1 MFFPFQFPFILKCL
15 NYGFIVI
22 SMFMIAMP
30 SQAADIPLTDD
41 EKAWLKN
48 HSNIRLAVDIAWP
61 PFEYIDE
68 NNNYVGMSSEYIDL
82 VSKKLGIEFI
92 VEKEKP
98 WAAVVEAVKNR
109 ELDMYSSVL
118 ETEQRREYVNFTK
131 PYLSFPMVIVTS
143 DKVTYVDGIRD
154 LRNESVAVVKGY
166 ATQDLL
172 EKNHPELNLYRAE
185 NLTEA
190 LKAVSLGKVFAYIG
204 NIASVS
210 ETLKREGLTNLKV
223 SGQTPYKFDLSM
235 AVRKDWPELI
245 PILQK
250 ALDSITVAQQD
261 EIHQHWIKLRYDYEA
276 DYSFLWKV
284 LLAVAFVVGLILL
297 WNRRLSQE
305 VRRRTEAETQLK
317 KTHQRLELGLRGGD
331 LGLWDWNIQTNVI
344 QINDRWLTMLGMP
357 VDRTEINFDFWNNLL
372 HEDDK
377 PAVQVAVQRLLD
389 KEEEYYDEEF
399 RMLSASGEYLWMRS
413 RGQIVEWSKTGEP
426 IRAAGVHQDITEL
439 KKARVELEQAHQQ
452 LMNYVDIVDKYVI
465 TSSTD
470 EKGLI
475 NYVSEAFCKIS
486 GYSQEELIGTSHSIL
501 RHRDMPAALYED
513 LWSTISKGKTW
524 QGEIKNRKKNGD
536 FYWVDAYISP
546 ILDSNNQIEGYT
558 AIRQDITDK
567 KLAEQLS
574 ITDELT
580 ALYNR
585 RYFNLIFPQELAR
598 AEREKKHIALLII
611 DVDYFKPYN
620 DNYGHL
626 HGDAALKAI
635 GNVFK
640 DILRRAGDFAF
651 RIGGEEF
658 GAILTFDEDRVAENM
673 AERIRREVEDLKI
686 EHDYSPASPY
696 VTVSIGMKIHHSGGD
711 LPPEMTQLY
720 KMADEA
726 LYQAKEQ
733 GRNQVKIDYGVDL
746 SAGNPD
752 IHLLKS

>member
-1 MFFPFQFPFILKCL
+1 LLSSLFNTALL
-15 NYGFIVI
+15 
-22 SMFMIAMP
+22 
-30 SQAADIPLTDD
+30 QAADIPLSAE
-41 EKAWLKN
+41 EKAWLKD
-48 HSNIRLAVDIAWP
+48 HQQIRLAVDIAWP

-68 NNNYVGMSSEYIDL
+68 NNNYVGMAAEYIDL
-82 VSKKLGIEFI
+82 VSSKLGIEFI

-98 WAAVVEAVKNR
+98 WSEVVEAVKNR

-172 EKNHPELNLYRAE
+172 EKDHPELNLFRAE

-235 AVRKDWPELI
+235 AVRQDWPEMI

-250 ALDSITVAQQD
+250 ALDSITVEQQD
-261 EIHQHWIKLRYDYEA
+261 NIFQQWIKLRYEYEA

-284 LLAVAFVVGLILL
+284 LLAVGFVVAFILL
-297 WNRRLSQE
+297 WNRKLSQE
-305 VRRRTEAETQLK
+305 VGRRTKAENNLK
-317 KTHQRLELGLRGGD
+317 ITHQRLELGLRGGD
-331 LGLWDWNIQTNVI
+331 LGLWDWNIKTNAI

-357 VDRTEINFDFWNNLL
+357 ADRSEIDFDFWNTLL
-372 HEDDK
+372 HDDDK
-377 PAVQVAVQRLLD
+377 LAVQKSVERLLSKD
-389 KEEEYYDEEF
+389 VELYDEEF
-399 RMLSASGEYLWMRS
+399 RMLSASGDYRWIRS
-413 RGQIVEWSKTGEP
+413 RGQIVEFNQAGEP
-426 IRAAGVHQDITEL
+426 MRAAGVHQDITEL
-439 KKARVELEQAHQQ
+439 KSARVKLEEAHRELTD
-452 LMNYVDIVDKYVI
+452 YVEIVDKYVI

-470 EKGLI
+470 ETGLI
-475 NYVSEAFCKIS
+475 TYVSDAFCKIS
-486 GYSQEELIGTSHSIL
+486 GYSHEELIGSSHRLL
-501 RHRDMPAALYED
+501 RHPDMPAALYED
-513 LWSTISKGKTW
+513 LWSTITQGKTW

-536 FYWVDAYISP
+536 YYWVDAYISP
-546 ILDSNNQIEGYT
+546 VFDTANKIEGYT
-558 AIRQDITDK
+558 AIRQDITDR

-580 ALYNR
+580 TLYNR

-598 AEREKKHIALLII
+598 AQRENKHIALLII

-626 HGDAALKAI
+626 HGDTALKAI
-635 GNVFK
+635 GKVFK

-658 GAILTFDEDRVAENM
+658 GAILTFDEKRVAENM

-686 EHDYSPASPY
+686 EHNYSPASPY
-696 VTVSIGMKIHHSGGD
+696 VTISIGMKIYHSGGD
-711 LPPEMTQLY
+711 LPVEMAQLY

-733 GRNQVKIDYGVDL
+733 GRNQVKIDYGETI